1 MCVKGGIGLMKL
13 TVKIRFL
20 LVVILM
26 IAAHISVSA
35 QRVAL
40 TTNLIED
47 AIATPNFG
55 ADVVLT
61 DRQSISFDASFAPY
75 KLSEVFHNKCMTFR
89 AGYKF
94 WLNQAFYSHYLGVD
108 FVASSSDVGL
118 MKWNFKDE
126 YVGVGLS
133 YGYAFIIN
141 KRLNLVP
148 HIGLGV
154 AYGSSYEG
162 YDHVEDSGAAIQAQA
177 TMGIKPV
184 VTRLGITLQYVLK

>member
-1 MCVKGGIGLMKL
+1 
-13 TVKIRFL
+13 
-20 LVVILM
+20 
-26 IAAHISVSA
+26 
-35 QRVAL
+35 
-40 TTNLIED
+40 
-47 AIATPNFG
+47 
-55 ADVVLT
+55 
-61 DRQSISFDASFAPY
+61 
-75 KLSEVFHNKCMTFR
+75 
-89 AGYKF
+89 
-94 WLNQAFYSHYLGVD
+94 
-108 FVASSSDVGL
+108 

-126 YVGVGLS
+126 YVGIGLS

>member
-1 MCVKGGIGLMKL
+1 MKL

-40 TTNLIED
+40 TTNLFED

-126 YVGVGLS
+126 YVGIGLC

-141 KRLNLVP
+141 KRLNIFKAFQKYW
-148 HIGLGV
+148 HILLENWRCSIRKNWQLLCRKDLM
-154 AYGSSYEG
+154 YRIS
-162 YDHVEDSGAAIQAQA
+162 
-177 TMGIKPV
+177 
-184 VTRLGITLQYVLK
+184 